1 MATEGHLSTPV
12 LWLLLLSVQVSLGAD
27 ELRLSNGTGPCSG
40 RVEVKHEEEWG
51 TVCDGDWTI
60 EDAEVVCKQLQC
72 GSAVQALNRAPFGE
86 GTGPTWLYRVDCR
99 GDESALWNCSH
110 TGWGAFT
117 CPHYFDTGVM
127 CSGFSGLHLTGGD
140 TACSGHLEVMQ
151 EETWA
156 TVCFS
161 HIDFKAASVICNEL
175 ECGQAVDILRGTHL
189 GDRHELIWQEEF
201 HCVGNETHLAHCPR
215 ILHHIKTCSHDAT
228 VLCSGYGGYRLAN
241 GSTTCSGRVEL
252 LHGGTWGTLCDYLWD
267 LPAANALCQQLDCGV
282 ALLIPGGQSF
292 RKGNGSVWNGTF
304 SCKKNGSSLGACPV
318 SVLPQDEC
326 PAGKDAR
333 VICSG
338 CPGGRLVNGTTCSG
352 RVEIRHGDT
361 WGRLCR
367 SHWNLQAADV
377 LCHQLNCG
385 YARSIQTGDRFV
397 DGNGPVWRD
406 AFHCEG
412 TESCLWDCAQV
423 TLGNPACSAED
434 AATVICS
441 GLAES
446 LRLLGGESR
455 CDGRVEISLHGTWS
469 RVLDDDWNIKDAHV
483 VCRQLQC
490 GIAEKAYYL
499 PRSKR
504 GKGLVALRNV
514 QCAGNETQLMLCK
527 TSHSQTVPMGVA
539 EDVGVICSGSRQI
552 RLVNG
557 TNRCAGRVELYHDG
571 IWGTICDDKWDL
583 SDANV
588 VCKQLRCGHAIK
600 AFASAHYGEGSGQ
613 IWLDD
618 VNCTGA
624 ESDLWACPSRA
635 WGQHNC
641 QHKEDAG
648 VLCSEFLDLRLVNGS
663 DCAGRLE
670 VFYNGTWGSICS
682 NRMSQLTAITVCK
695 HLNCGDGG
703 EIAAD
708 FKYGPGS
715 GPTWLDHI
723 ECTEQHNSL
732 WQCQS
737 DPWDAQ
743 SCGNRAEETH
753 ISCSGRKEAMSPAT
767 FAECPNSTS
776 CSDREKL
783 RVIGGE
789 DGCSGRVEIWHQGSW
804 GTVCDDSWD
813 VADANVVCRQMGCGS
828 AVSALSEATF
838 GEGTGPIWLEKV
850 HCKGTELSLW
860 ECPAKP
866 LFGKNCDHKED
877 AAVNCSGVTETTAS
891 PTRADRPRRP
901 ATESTRISMPV
912 IFCIVLGALLCMV
925 LAILAGQIRRARAQ
939 QRGSRLP
946 YDPFS
951 EAVYEEI
958 DYNLMREK
966 QSMTG
971 LSESSKTKA
980 RFYSGDSDEENGPG
994 ATQDVSPLPG
1004 NALEDGYDD
1013 VTEAPGPKDASLSG
1027 QNEQEIIGISE
1038 ESDRNKESRTGESRR
1053 AVLLVFIIYSY
1064 CSELRENQG
1073 GGYLKGSP
1081 RFYLTTVREE
1091 HYLLK

>member
-1 MATEGHLSTPV
+1 E
-12 LWLLLLSVQVSLGAD
+12 GAD

-140 TACSGHLEVMQ
+140 TACSGHLEVKQ

-228 VLCSGYGGYRLAN
+228 VVCSGYGGYRLAN

-282 ALLIPGGQSF
+282 ALLIPG
-292 RKGNGSVWNGTF
+292 
-304 SCKKNGSSLGACPV
+304 
-318 SVLPQDEC
+318 
-326 PAGKDAR
+326 
-333 VICSG
+333 
-338 CPGGRLVNGTTCSG
+338 
-352 RVEIRHGDT
+352 
-361 WGRLCR
+361 
-367 SHWNLQAADV
+367 
-377 LCHQLNCG
+377 
-385 YARSIQTGDRFV
+385 DRFV

-423 TLGNPACSAED
+423 TLGNPACSAKD

-441 GLAES
+441 GKS
-446 LRLLGGESR
+446 G
-455 CDGRVEISLHGTWS
+455 
-469 RVLDDDWNIKDAHV
+469 
-483 VCRQLQC
+483 
-490 GIAEKAYYL
+490 
-499 PRSKR
+499 
-504 GKGLVALRNV
+504 
-514 QCAGNETQLMLCK
+514 TQLMLCK

-539 EDVGVICSGSRQI
+539 EDVGVICSGDRQI

-753 ISCSGRKEAMSPAT
+753 ISCS
-767 FAECPNSTS
+767 
-776 CSDREKL
+776 DREKL

-789 DGCSGRVEIWHQGSW
+789 NGCSGRVEIWHQGSW

-828 AVSALSEATF
+828 AVSALSEAAF

-877 AAVNCSGVTETTAS
+877 AAVNCS
-891 PTRADRPRRP
+891 
-901 ATESTRISMPV
+901 
-912 IFCIVLGALLCMV
+912 
-925 LAILAGQIRRARAQ
+925 
-939 QRGSRLP
+939 
-946 YDPFS
+946 
-951 EAVYEEI
+951 
-958 DYNLMREK
+958 
-966 QSMTG
+966 
-971 LSESSKTKA
+971 
-980 RFYSGDSDEENGPG
+980 
-994 ATQDVSPLPG
+994 
-1004 NALEDGYDD
+1004 
-1013 VTEAPGPKDASLSG
+1013 
-1027 QNEQEIIGISE
+1027 
-1038 ESDRNKESRTGESRR
+1038 
-1053 AVLLVFIIYSY
+1053 
-1064 CSELRENQG
+1064 
-1073 GGYLKGSP
+1073 
-1081 RFYLTTVREE
+1081 
-1091 HYLLK
+1091 